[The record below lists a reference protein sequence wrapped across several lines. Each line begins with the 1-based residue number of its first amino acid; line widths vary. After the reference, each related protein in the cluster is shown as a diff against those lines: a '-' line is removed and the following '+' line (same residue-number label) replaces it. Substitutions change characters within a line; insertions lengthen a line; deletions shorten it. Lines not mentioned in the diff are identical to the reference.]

1 MAIYA
6 AAIGR
11 HCSIQLQPLDRVRG
25 TPTGRPLRRAAVIAV
40 ARKAIEGYGDE
51 LNAVAAEN
59 MDFAPARRRVRS
71 AFADVHRRLDHF
83 LFKVR
88 SPLLILHGAADKVT
102 DPNVSKILYNMA
114 NTNDKTLKLYEEGF
128 HCILEGEPD
137 GRISS
142 VINDIISWLDS
153 HSNKN

>member
-25 TPTGRPLRRAAVIAV
+25 TPTGRPLRRAAVITV
-40 ARKAIEGYGDE
+40 ARKAIEGFGDE

-83 LFKVR
+83 LFKVCAHPP
-88 SPLLILHGAADKVT
+88 SPLRCVGCPHHGSDGN
-102 DPNVSKILYNMA
+102 PN
-114 NTNDKTLKLYEEGF
+114 GG
-128 HCILEGEPD
+128 GEC
-137 GRISS
+137 R
-142 VINDIISWLDS
+142 
-153 HSNKN
+153 